1 MTEKTIDSSANGCLI
16 LILPIALLIIFLFAT
31 WPLLLAL
38 LVFSVSWKIWQHYQ
52 WEKWCQQV
60 NPIFHKLI
68 QENRGSITALD
79 LAMKANFS
87 GEIAKRYLDTKAQE
101 FGVQYRDEDQGRVYY
116 FITASTLG
124 GIFDD
129 SEPPSQ
135 IYPRDVDERIKDES
149 DSTAE
154 VDTESQILTKPL
166 KFDSSDIPKEEAKI
180 QEDETDAFSSE
191 NQIQLHPPEDSI
203 DSLKTSQEQLEQPNH
218 IQVPSEHLIQ
228 SEVAKRLDVHSST
241 VYKRRDDPD
250 FAEWSRSRDPEGI
263 AWQYSPDTK
272 MFSPVKEVRE
282 TPSFYGGASSDFVE
296 DNK

>member
-1 MTEKTIDSSANGCLI
+1 MTGKFLDSSTGGFLI
-16 LILPIALLIIFLFAT
+16 LILPIAFLIIFLFTT
-31 WPLLLAL
+31 WPVLLAL
-38 LVFSVSWKIWQHYQ
+38 LVLGAIWNGWQRYQ
-52 WEKWCQQV
+52 WQQWSQQV

-135 IYPRDVDERIKDES
+135 IYLRDIGERIKDES
-149 DSTAE
+149 DSAAG
-154 VDTESQILTKPL
+154 VDAESQISTESL
-166 KFDSSDIPKEEAKI
+166 KSHPADTPKEEVKI
-180 QEDETDAFSSE
+180 QEDETDAWFSD
-191 NQIQLHPPEDSI
+191 NQVQLHPPEDSI
-203 DSLKTSQEQLEQPNH
+203 DSLKTSQEQSEQPNH
-218 IQVPSEHLIQ
+218 TQLPSEHLIQ

-250 FAEWSRSRDPEGI
+250 FAEWSRSRDPDGI
-263 AWQYSPDTK
+263 AWQYLPDTK
-272 MFSPVKEVRE
+272 MFSPVKEVK
-282 TPSFYGGASSDFVE
+282 
-296 DNK
+296 DNN